1 MMTLYLDSFIGS
13 SGGCNRAQFSIRLA
27 GMVSIKIV
35 RPTLLWTISIT
46 YLMSRSITVIFG
58 PNKSFTTEGV
68 ENPLRLRNR

>member
-1 MMTLYLDSFIGS
+1 MTLYLDSFIGS